1 MEDTGRRRKESSR
14 ANVQAQAGVPEI
26 RQEPGKEI
34 ENRLKKERILPRKTG
49 KAQENGRGGRM
60 LKELF
65 PKELFPKELFPKEL
79 FLKES
84 FRKEE

>member
-14 ANVQAQAGVPEI
+14 ANVQAQAGVSEI

-34 ENRLKKERILPRKTG
+34 ENRLKKERILPQKTG
-49 KAQENGRGGRM
+49 KVQENGRGGRM

-65 PKELFPKELFPKEL
+65 LKELLL
-79 FLKES
+79 RES